1 MSGSSLVSPTTSTS
15 NNTCCNQATDQGFY
29 KITGKKR
36 EIRAE
41 ESKAMI
47 GKKRILTF
55 YEGRVPKAK
64 KTDWVVHEYYLTKIE
79 VGSRP
84 TKQMTSRTGMSSGS
98 SSAAPASEK
107 EPMPPASATSSA
119 SLTSPPVISSATSW
133 LPPTPTTVG
142 EHGNHDCGSGQLND
156 SHKRKRKRKSGG
168 KKKKGK
174 SMFGGG
180 EREREREREAQW
192 KEKRKR
198 KALQYSLGAMR
209 TNHLQLSTTY
219 MEKDKHFIFGLICLK
234 LSLFI

>member
-1 MSGSSLVSPTTSTS
+1 MSGSSLVGPTTSTS
-15 NNTCCNQATDQGFY
+15 NSTCCNQATDQGFY
-29 KITGKKR
+29 KITGKER

-41 ESKAMI
+41 ESKAVI
-47 GKKRILTF
+47 GNKGILTF

-98 SSAAPASEK
+98 SSAAPASKK

-142 EHGNHDCGSGQLND
+142 EHGNHDCGSGQLNH
-156 SHKRKRKRKSGG
+156 SHKRNRKRKSGG
-168 KKKKGK
+168 KKKKK
-174 SMFGGG
+174 EIVCLEV
-180 EREREREREAQW
+180 ERERDRGAVEREKK
-192 KEKRKR
+192 KESSPVLIRRSAHEPSATVDHLHGKR
-198 KALQYSLGAMR
+198 
-209 TNHLQLSTTY
+209 
-219 MEKDKHFIFGLICLK
+219 
-234 LSLFI
+234 